1 MIITSKNL
9 FINREISWLQFNERV
24 LEEANDSKVPLI
36 ERIRFLGIFSNN
48 LDEFYRVRYATV
60 KRIAVSAN
68 SGKKIFK
75 DRTAKQLLYDI
86 SAIATD
92 LQQKSF
98 SILNNI
104 IKLLEKDK
112 IYFVNE
118 SKVKPIHIQFI
129 SNYFFEIISPAI
141 DVIILNKNKKF
152 PKFKEN
158 LSFLLIRIELENDE
172 IQYAIIRFPKN
183 LDRFVKLPS
192 DNIGQNIILID
203 DIIRYHL
210 KDIFKIFNPKS
221 IEANMVKISRD
232 AELDFDDDISKSF
245 LDKIAQS
252 VKERSSAEP
261 VRFVYDSEIRLDT
274 LNFLLMQM
282 GINNETDSIIPGGKY
297 HNRRDYMDFPN
308 LHTDLVYKPM
318 HPLNVKGFSHSDNTF
333 DKLKEKDFMIHTP
346 YHKFSYIISFLMKSS
361 IDPKV
366 KKISITIYRLS
377 KLSKIASALI
387 NAARNGKK
395 VIVQIELQARFDES
409 ANIRYAKEMQS
420 QGIKLIFGSPNL
432 KVHSKIC
439 LIERLENGNLK
450 KYGFISTGN
459 FNESTA
465 KIYTD
470 LTLFT
475 SNGKILDEV
484 SNVFNFFNANYKR
497 YIFKNLFVSPIN
509 TESKIKKLII
519 NEINNAKRGK
529 NAWIKIKI
537 NNITSYSLIR
547 SLYDASRAGV
557 KIEMIVRG
565 ICCLIP
571 GKKNMSDNIEV
582 ISIVDRF
589 LEHTRF
595 MIFNNDGNNKTFI
608 SSADWMTRNLDNR
621 VEVTCPIL
629 QDDLK
634 NEILDIFNI
643 YWSDNIK
650 ARMVN
655 INFDD
660 KSRVSN
666 KNEYRS
672 QKNIYNYYLNK
683 IEGI

>member
-1 MIITSKNL
+1 MTSKNL
-9 FINREISWLQFNERV
+9 FINREISWLEFNERV
-24 LEEANDSKVPLI
+24 LEEANDITVPLI

-60 KRIAVSAN
+60 KRIAVSTN
-68 SGKKIFK
+68 SGKKLFK
-75 DRTAKQLLYDI
+75 GKTAKELLNDI
-86 SAIATD
+86 TLKATD

-98 SILNNI
+98 LTLENI

-112 IYFVNE
+112 IYFVDE
-118 SKVKPIHIQFI
+118 LKVKFNHKQFI
-129 SNYFFEIISPAI
+129 NNYFFEIISPEI

-158 LSFLLIRIELENDE
+158 LSFLLIRIILENDE
-172 IQYAIIRFPKN
+172 VQNAIIRFPRN
-183 LDRFVKLPS
+183 LDRFVILPS
-192 DNIGQNIILID
+192 ESNEQNIIMID
-203 DIIRYHL
+203 DIIRFHL

-221 IEANMVKISRD
+221 IDANMVKASRD
-232 AELDFDDDISKSF
+232 AELDFDDDISKSY

-252 VKERSSAEP
+252 VKERSSADP
-261 VRFVYDSEIRLDT
+261 VRFVYDSEIKLET
-274 LNFLLMQM
+274 LNFLLNKM

-308 LHTDLVYKPM
+308 LNNSLVYKPLI
-318 HPLNVKGFSHSDNTF
+318 PLNVKGFSHSDNTF
-333 DKLKEKDFMIHTP
+333 DRLKEKDFMIHTP
-346 YHKFSYIISFLMKSS
+346 YHKFTYLISFLMKSS

-377 KLSKIASALI
+377 KLSKVASALI

-395 VIVQIELQARFDES
+395 VVVQIELQARFDES

-465 KIYTD
+465 KVYTD

-475 SNGKILDEV
+475 SNGKILEEV
-484 SNVFNFFNANYKR
+484 SNVFNFFNANYKK
-497 YIFKNLFVSPIN
+497 YVFKNLFVSPIN
-509 TESKIKKLII
+509 TETKIKKLIN
-519 NEINNAKRGK
+519 NEIINAKNGK
-529 NAWIKIKI
+529 ESWIKIKI
-537 NNITSYSLIR
+537 NNITSHSLIR
-547 SLYDASRAGV
+547 ALYDASRAGV
-557 KIEMIVRG
+557 KIQMIVRG

-571 GKKNMSDNIEV
+571 GHKNMSENIEV

-595 MIFNNDGNNKTFI
+595 MIFSNNENNKVFI

-629 QDDLK
+629 QEDLK
-634 NEILDIFNI
+634 KEIIDIFNI

-650 ARMVN
+650 ARL
-655 INFDD
+655 INNNS
-660 KSRVSN
+660 KSRITN
-666 KNEYRS
+666 KKRFNS
-672 QKNIYNYYLNK
+672 QEKMYNYYLNK
-683 IEGI
+683 IEGL

>member
-1 MIITSKNL
+1 MITSKNL
-9 FINREISWLQFNERV
+9 FINREISWLEFNERV
-24 LEEANDSKVPLI
+24 LEEANDITVPLI

-48 LDEFYRVRYATV
+48 LDEFYRVRYDTV
-60 KRIAVSAN
+60 KRIAVSTN
-68 SGKKIFK
+68 SGKKLFK
-75 DRTAKQLLYDI
+75 GKTAKELLNDI
-86 SAIATD
+86 TLKATD

-98 SILNNI
+98 LTLENI

-112 IYFVNE
+112 IYFVDE
-118 SKVKPIHIQFI
+118 LKVKFNHKQFI
-129 SNYFFEIISPAI
+129 NNYFFEIISPEI

-158 LSFLLIRIELENDE
+158 LSFLLIRIILENDE
-172 IQYAIIRFPKN
+172 VQNAIIRFPRN
-183 LDRFVKLPS
+183 LDRFVILPS
-192 DNIGQNIILID
+192 ESNEQNIIMID
-203 DIIRYHL
+203 DIIRFHL

-221 IEANMVKISRD
+221 IDANMVKASRD
-232 AELDFDDDISKSF
+232 AELDFDDDISKSY

-252 VKERSSAEP
+252 VKERSSDDP
-261 VRFVYDSEIRLDT
+261 VRFVYDSEIKLET
-274 LNFLLMQM
+274 LNFLLNKM

-308 LHTDLVYKPM
+308 LNNSLVYKPLI
-318 HPLNVKGFSHSDNTF
+318 PLNVKGFSHSDNTF
-333 DKLKEKDFMIHTP
+333 DRLKEKDFMIHTP
-346 YHKFSYIISFLMKSS
+346 YHKFTYLISFLMKSS

-377 KLSKIASALI
+377 KLSKVASALI

-395 VIVQIELQARFDES
+395 VVVQIELQARFDES

-465 KIYTD
+465 KVYTD

-475 SNGKILDEV
+475 SNDKILEEV
-484 SNVFNFFNANYKR
+484 SNVFNFFNANYKK
-497 YIFKNLFVSPIN
+497 YVFKNLFVSPIN
-509 TESKIKKLII
+509 TETKIKKLIN
-519 NEINNAKRGK
+519 NEIINAKNGK
-529 NAWIKIKI
+529 ESWIKIKI
-537 NNITSYSLIR
+537 NNITSHSLIR
-547 SLYDASRAGV
+547 ALYDASRAGV
-557 KIEMIVRG
+557 KIQMIVIG

-571 GKKNMSDNIEV
+571 GHKNMSENIEV

-595 MIFNNDGNNKTFI
+595 MIFSNNENNKVFI

-629 QDDLK
+629 QEDLK
-634 NEILDIFNI
+634 KEIIDIFNI

-650 ARMVN
+650 ARL
-655 INFDD
+655 INNNS
-660 KSRVSN
+660 KSRITN
-666 KNEYRS
+666 KKRFNS
-672 QKNIYNYYLNK
+672 QEKMYNYYLNK
-683 IEGI
+683 IEGL

>member
-1 MIITSKNL
+1 MITSKNL
-9 FINREISWLQFNERV
+9 FINREISWLEFNERV
-24 LEEANDSKVPLI
+24 LEEANDITVPLI

-60 KRIAVSAN
+60 KRIAVSTN
-68 SGKKIFK
+68 SGKKLFK
-75 DRTAKQLLYDI
+75 GKTAKELLNDI
-86 SAIATD
+86 TLKATD

-98 SILNNI
+98 LTLENI

-112 IYFVNE
+112 IYFVDE
-118 SKVKPIHIQFI
+118 LKVKFNHKQFI
-129 SNYFFEIISPAI
+129 NNYFFEIISPEI

-158 LSFLLIRIELENDE
+158 LSFLLIRIILENDE
-172 IQYAIIRFPKN
+172 VQNAIIRFPRN
-183 LDRFVKLPS
+183 LDRFVILPS
-192 DNIGQNIILID
+192 ESNEQNIIMID
-203 DIIRYHL
+203 DIIRFHL

-221 IEANMVKISRD
+221 IDANMVKASRD
-232 AELDFDDDISKSF
+232 AELDFDDDISKSY

-252 VKERSSAEP
+252 VKERSSADP
-261 VRFVYDSEIRLDT
+261 VRFVYDSEIKLET
-274 LNFLLMQM
+274 LNFLLNKM

-308 LHTDLVYKPM
+308 LNNSLVYKPLI
-318 HPLNVKGFSHSDNTF
+318 PLNVKGFSHSDNTF
-333 DKLKEKDFMIHTP
+333 DRLKEKDFMIHTP
-346 YHKFSYIISFLMKSS
+346 YHKFTYLISFLMKSS

-377 KLSKIASALI
+377 KLSKVASTLI
-387 NAARNGKK
+387 NAARNGKT
-395 VIVQIELQARFDES
+395 VVVQIELQARFDES

-465 KIYTD
+465 KVYTD

-475 SNGKILDEV
+475 SNGKILEEV
-484 SNVFNFFNANYKR
+484 SNVFNFFNANYKK
-497 YIFKNLFVSPIN
+497 YVFKNLFVSPIN
-509 TESKIKKLII
+509 TETKIKKLIN
-519 NEINNAKRGK
+519 NEIINAKNGK
-529 NAWIKIKI
+529 ESWIKIKI
-537 NNITSYSLIR
+537 NNITSHSLIR
-547 SLYDASRAGV
+547 ALYDASRAGV
-557 KIEMIVRG
+557 KIQMIVRG

-571 GKKNMSDNIEV
+571 GHKNMSENIEV

-595 MIFNNDGNNKTFI
+595 MIFSNNENNKVFI

-629 QDDLK
+629 QEDLK
-634 NEILDIFNI
+634 KEIIDIFNI

-650 ARMVN
+650 ARL
-655 INFDD
+655 INNNS
-660 KSRVSN
+660 KSRITN
-666 KNEYRS
+666 KKRFNS
-672 QKNIYNYYLNK
+672 QEKMYNYYLNK
-683 IEGI
+683 IEGL

>member
-1 MIITSKNL
+1 MITSKNL
-9 FINREISWLQFNERV
+9 FINREISWLEFNERV
-24 LEEANDSKVPLI
+24 LEEANDFTVPLI

-60 KRIAVSAN
+60 KRIAVSTN
-68 SGKKIFK
+68 SGKKLFK
-75 DRTAKQLLYDI
+75 GRTAQELLNDI
-86 SAIATD
+86 TLKATD

-98 SILNNI
+98 LTLNNI

-112 IYFVNE
+112 IYFIDE
-118 SKVKPIHIQFI
+118 SKIKFNYRQFI
-129 SNYFFEIISPAI
+129 NNYFFEIISPAI
-141 DVIILNKNKKF
+141 EVIILNKNKKF

-158 LSFLLIRIELENDE
+158 LSFLLIRIVLEDDE
-172 IQYAIIRFPKN
+172 IQNAIIRFPRN
-183 LDRFVKLPS
+183 LDRFVILPS
-192 DNIGQNIILID
+192 DSIEQNIIMID
-203 DIIRYHL
+203 DIIRFHL

-221 IEANMVKISRD
+221 IEANMVKASRD
-232 AELDFDDDISKSF
+232 AELDFDDDISKSY

-252 VKERSSAEP
+252 VKERSSADP
-261 VRFVYDSEIRLDT
+261 VRFVYDTEIKLET
-274 LNFLLMQM
+274 LNFLLNKM

-308 LHTDLVYKPM
+308 LNNSLVYKPM
-318 HPLNVKGFSHSDNTF
+318 SPLNVKGFSHSDNTF

-346 YHKFSYIISFLMKSS
+346 FHKFTYLISFLMKSS

-377 KLSKIASALI
+377 KLSKVASALI

-395 VIVQIELQARFDES
+395 VVVQIELQARFDES

-420 QGIKLIFGSPNL
+420 QGIKLIFGSPSL

-475 SNGKILDEV
+475 SNVKILEEV
-484 SNVFNFFNANYKR
+484 SNVFNFFNANYKK
-497 YIFKNLFVSPIN
+497 YVFKNLFVSPIN
-509 TESKIKKLII
+509 TETKIKKLIN
-519 NEINNAKRGK
+519 NEIINAKNGK
-529 NAWIKIKI
+529 EAWIKIKI

-557 KIEMIVRG
+557 KIKMIIRG

-571 GKKNMSDNIEV
+571 GYKNMSENIEV
-582 ISIVDRF
+582 ISIVDRY

-595 MIFNNDGNNKTFI
+595 MIFNSNDNNKVFI

-629 QDDLK
+629 QEDLK
-634 NEILDIFNI
+634 KEILDIFNI

-650 ARMVN
+650 SRLVN
-655 INFDD
+655 SNS
-660 KSRVSN
+660 KSRITNQKSF
-666 KNEYRS
+666 RS
-672 QKNIYNYYLNK
+672 QEKMYNYYLNK
-683 IEGI
+683 IEAL

>member
-1 MIITSKNL
+1 MITSKNL
-9 FINREISWLQFNERV
+9 FINREISWLEFNERV
-24 LEEANDSKVPLI
+24 LEEANDITVPLI

-60 KRIAVSAN
+60 KRIAVSTN
-68 SGKKIFK
+68 SGKKLFK
-75 DRTAKQLLYDI
+75 GKTAKELLNDI
-86 SAIATD
+86 TLKATD

-98 SILNNI
+98 LTLENI

-112 IYFVNE
+112 IYFVDE
-118 SKVKPIHIQFI
+118 LKVKFNHKKFI
-129 SNYFFEIISPAI
+129 NNYFFEIISPEI

-158 LSFLLIRIELENDE
+158 LSFLLIRIILENDE
-172 IQYAIIRFPKN
+172 VQNAIIRFPRN
-183 LDRFVKLPS
+183 LDRFVILPS
-192 DNIGQNIILID
+192 ESNEQNIIMID
-203 DIIRYHL
+203 DIIRFHL

-221 IEANMVKISRD
+221 IDANMVKASRD
-232 AELDFDDDISKSF
+232 AELDFDDDISKSY

-252 VKERSSAEP
+252 VKERSSADP
-261 VRFVYDSEIRLDT
+261 VRFVYDSEIKLET
-274 LNFLLMQM
+274 LNFLLNKM

-308 LHTDLVYKPM
+308 LNNSLVYKPLI
-318 HPLNVKGFSHSDNTF
+318 PLNVKGFSHSDNTF
-333 DKLKEKDFMIHTP
+333 DRLKEKDFMIHTP
-346 YHKFSYIISFLMKSS
+346 YHKFTYLISFLMKSS

-377 KLSKIASALI
+377 KLSKVASALI

-395 VIVQIELQARFDES
+395 VVVQIELQARFDES

-465 KIYTD
+465 KVYTD

-475 SNGKILDEV
+475 SNDKILEEV
-484 SNVFNFFNANYKR
+484 SNVFNFFNANYKK
-497 YIFKNLFVSPIN
+497 YVFKNLFVSPIN
-509 TESKIKKLII
+509 TETKIKKLIN
-519 NEINNAKRGK
+519 NEIINAKNGK
-529 NAWIKIKI
+529 ESWIKIKI
-537 NNITSYSLIR
+537 NNITSHSLIR
-547 SLYDASRAGV
+547 ALYDASRAGV
-557 KIEMIVRG
+557 KIQMIVRG

-571 GKKNMSDNIEV
+571 GHKNMSENIEV

-595 MIFNNDGNNKTFI
+595 MIFSNNENNKVFI

-629 QDDLK
+629 QEDLK
-634 NEILDIFNI
+634 KEIIDIFNI

-650 ARMVN
+650 ARL
-655 INFDD
+655 INNNS
-660 KSRVSN
+660 KSRITN
-666 KNEYRS
+666 KKRFNS
-672 QKNIYNYYLNK
+672 QEKMYNYYLNK
-683 IEGI
+683 IEGL

>member
-1 MIITSKNL
+1 MITSKNL
-9 FINREISWLQFNERV
+9 FVNREISWLEFNERV
-24 LEEANDSKVPLI
+24 LEEANDSTVPLI

-68 SGKKIFK
+68 SGKKLFK
-75 DRTAKQLLYDI
+75 DRTAKELLNDI
-86 SAIATD
+86 TIKATD

-98 SILNNI
+98 LILDNI
-104 IKLLEKDK
+104 IKLLENEK
-112 IYFVNE
+112 IYFVDE
-118 SKVKPIHIQFI
+118 LKVKSRDRQFI
-129 SNYFFEIISPAI
+129 INYFFEVISPVI
-141 DVIILNKNKKF
+141 EVIILNKNKKF

-158 LSFLLIRIELENDE
+158 LSFLLIRMQLKNDE
-172 IQYAIIRFPKN
+172 IQYALIRFPKK
-183 LDRFVKLPS
+183 LGRFVKLPS
-192 DNIGQNIILID
+192 DKSQQSIIMID
-203 DIIRYHL
+203 DIIRFHL
-210 KDIFKIFNPKS
+210 NDIFKIFNPKS

-232 AELDFDDDISKSF
+232 AELDFDDDISKSY

-252 VKERSSAEP
+252 VKERSTADP
-261 VRFVYDSEIRLDT
+261 VRFVYDSDIKLDT
-274 LNFLLMQM
+274 LNFLLNKM
-282 GINNETDSIIPGGKY
+282 GINNNTDSIIPGGKY
-297 HNRRDYMDFPN
+297 HNRRDYMDFPSLSDN
-308 LHTDLVYKPM
+308 LVYGPM
-318 HPLNVKGFSHSDNTF
+318 QPLNVKDFSHSDNTF
-333 DKLKEKDFMIHTP
+333 DKLKEKDFLIHTP
-346 YHKFSYIISFLMKSS
+346 YHKFSYLISFLMKSS

-377 KLSKIASALI
+377 KLSKVASALI

-439 LIERLENGNLK
+439 LIERLEEGVLK

-470 LTLFT
+470 LTLYT
-475 SNGKILDEV
+475 SNNKILEEV
-484 SNVFNFFNANYKR
+484 SNVFNFFNANYKK
-497 YIFKNLFVSPIN
+497 YVFKNLFVSPIN
-509 TESKIKKLII
+509 TESKIKKLIN
-519 NEINNAKRGK
+519 NEIINAKNGK
-529 NAWIKIKI
+529 EAWIKIKI

-557 KIEMIVRG
+557 KIQMIVRG

-571 GKKNMSDNIEV
+571 GHKNMSDNIQV

-595 MIFNNDGNNKTFI
+595 MIFNNNGNNNVFI

-634 NEILDIFNI
+634 KEILDIFNI
-643 YWSDNIK
+643 YWRDNTK
-650 ARMVN
+650 ARF
-655 INFDD
+655 INHDN
-660 KSRVSN
+660 KSRFST
-666 KNEYRS
+666 KKGFRS
-672 QKNIYNYYLNK
+672 QQKLFNYYLNK

>member
-1 MIITSKNL
+1 MITSKNL
-9 FINREISWLQFNERV
+9 FINREISWLEFNERV
-24 LEEANDSKVPLI
+24 LEEANDITVPLI

-60 KRIAVSAN
+60 KRIAVSTN
-68 SGKKIFK
+68 SGKKLFK
-75 DRTAKQLLYDI
+75 GKTAKELLNDI
-86 SAIATD
+86 TFKATD

-98 SILNNI
+98 LTLENI

-112 IYFVNE
+112 IYFVDE
-118 SKVKPIHIQFI
+118 LKVKFNHKKFI
-129 SNYFFEIISPAI
+129 NNYFFEIISPEI

-158 LSFLLIRIELENDE
+158 LSFLLIRIILENDE
-172 IQYAIIRFPKN
+172 VQNAIIRFPRN
-183 LDRFVKLPS
+183 LDRFVILPS
-192 DNIGQNIILID
+192 ESNEQNIIMID
-203 DIIRYHL
+203 DIIRFHL

-221 IEANMVKISRD
+221 IDANMVKASRD
-232 AELDFDDDISKSF
+232 AELDFDDDISKSY

-252 VKERSSAEP
+252 VKERSSADP
-261 VRFVYDSEIRLDT
+261 VRFVYDSEIKLET
-274 LNFLLMQM
+274 LNFLLNKM

-308 LHTDLVYKPM
+308 LNNSLVYKPLI
-318 HPLNVKGFSHSDNTF
+318 PLNVKGFSHSDNTF
-333 DKLKEKDFMIHTP
+333 DRLKEKDFMIHTP
-346 YHKFSYIISFLMKSS
+346 YHKFTYLISFLMKSS

-377 KLSKIASALI
+377 KLSKVASALI

-395 VIVQIELQARFDES
+395 VVVQIELQARFDES

-465 KIYTD
+465 KVYTD

-475 SNGKILDEV
+475 SNDKILEEV
-484 SNVFNFFNANYKR
+484 SNVFNFFNANYKK
-497 YIFKNLFVSPIN
+497 YVFKNLFVSPIN
-509 TESKIKKLII
+509 TETKIKKLIN
-519 NEINNAKRGK
+519 NEIINAKNGK
-529 NAWIKIKI
+529 ESWIKIKI
-537 NNITSYSLIR
+537 NNITSHSLIR
-547 SLYDASRAGV
+547 ALYDASRAGV
-557 KIEMIVRG
+557 KIQMIVRG

-571 GKKNMSDNIEV
+571 GHKNMSENIEV

-595 MIFNNDGNNKTFI
+595 MIFSNNENNKVFI

-629 QDDLK
+629 QEDLK
-634 NEILDIFNI
+634 KEIIDIFNI

-650 ARMVN
+650 ARL
-655 INFDD
+655 INNNS
-660 KSRVSN
+660 KSRITN
-666 KNEYRS
+666 KKRFNS
-672 QKNIYNYYLNK
+672 QEKMYNYYLNK
-683 IEGI
+683 IEGL

>member
-1 MIITSKNL
+1 MITSKNL
-9 FINREISWLQFNERV
+9 FINREISWLEFNERV
-24 LEEANDSKVPLI
+24 LEEANDFTVPLI

-60 KRIAVSAN
+60 KRIAVSTN
-68 SGKKIFK
+68 SGKKLFK
-75 DRTAKQLLYDI
+75 GRTAQELLNDI
-86 SAIATD
+86 TLKATD

-98 SILNNI
+98 LTLNNI

-112 IYFVNE
+112 IYFIDE
-118 SKVKPIHIQFI
+118 SKIKFNHRQFI
-129 SNYFFEIISPAI
+129 NNYFFEIISPAI
-141 DVIILNKNKKF
+141 EVIILNKNKKF

-158 LSFLLIRIELENDE
+158 LSFLLIRIVLEDDE
-172 IQYAIIRFPKN
+172 IQNAIIRFPRN
-183 LDRFVKLPS
+183 LDRFVLLPS
-192 DNIGQNIILID
+192 DSIEQNIIMID
-203 DIIRYHL
+203 DIIRFHL

-221 IEANMVKISRD
+221 IEANMVKASRD
-232 AELDFDDDISKSF
+232 AELDFDDDISKSY

-252 VKERSSAEP
+252 VKERSSADP
-261 VRFVYDSEIRLDT
+261 VRFVYDSEIKLET
-274 LNFLLMQM
+274 LNFLLNKM

-308 LHTDLVYKPM
+308 LDNSLVYKPIP
-318 HPLNVKGFSHSDNTF
+318 PLNVKGFSHSDNTF

-346 YHKFSYIISFLMKSS
+346 FHKFTYLISFLMKSS

-377 KLSKIASALI
+377 KLSKVASALI

-395 VIVQIELQARFDES
+395 VVVQIELQARFDES

-420 QGIKLIFGSPNL
+420 QGIKLIFGSPSL

-475 SNGKILDEV
+475 SNVKILEEV
-484 SNVFNFFNANYKR
+484 SNVFNFFNANYKK
-497 YIFKNLFVSPIN
+497 YVFKNLFVSPIN
-509 TESKIKKLII
+509 TETKIKKLIN
-519 NEINNAKRGK
+519 NEIINAKNGK
-529 NAWIKIKI
+529 EAWIKIKI

-557 KIEMIVRG
+557 KIKMIVRG

-571 GKKNMSDNIEV
+571 GYKNMSKNIEV
-582 ISIVDRF
+582 ISIVDRY

-595 MIFNNDGNNKTFI
+595 MIFNSNDNNKVFI

-629 QDDLK
+629 QEDLK
-634 NEILDIFNI
+634 KEILDIFNI

-650 ARMVN
+650 SRLVN
-655 INFDD
+655 SNS
-660 KSRVSN
+660 KSRITNQKSF
-666 KNEYRS
+666 RS
-672 QKNIYNYYLNK
+672 QEKMYNYYLNK
-683 IEGI
+683 IEAL